1 MQTVNDKMQ
10 IKLVWKQNEFINAHA
25 NTERGLTMQNPL
37 RIGVIGLGLI
47 GGLHARIVHE
57 CPNAVLAAVTDINE
71 GAARAA
77 AERYGCQWYA
87 DFRRMCDE
95 AALDAVCI
103 CTPDQFHLENALYAA
118 KKGLHLLIEK
128 PIATTEREARE
139 ITAAAA
145 QAGVRMMVAHVL
157 HFDPRYAKLQEAIDQ
172 GEIGDVIHM
181 FFRRTNPR
189 SNGRRLGGKVSIF
202 HFIGVHDF
210 EMMCSYMKCRPLRA
224 YCQRVSKV
232 NADIG
237 CEDTVISTITFENGA
252 VATIELCWALPEN
265 SALGINTYAEVVGVK
280 GAGYVTIMDQG
291 VSLITESN
299 VYYPDTLHWPEYN
312 GRIQGD
318 LKEEIHHFVTA
329 TLDGTLYITNTE
341 HAITAVKIIEACF
354 KSIETGLP
362 VDIQ

>member
-1 MQTVNDKMQ
+1 
-10 IKLVWKQNEFINAHA
+10 
-25 NTERGLTMQNPL
+25 
-37 RIGVIGLGLI
+37 
-47 GGLHARIVHE
+47 
-57 CPNAVLAAVTDINE
+57 
-71 GAARAA
+71 
-77 AERYGCQWYA
+77 
-87 DFRRMCDE
+87 MCDE

-237 CEDTVISTITFENGA
+237 CEDKVISTITFENGA

-312 GRIQGD
+312 GRIQGC
-318 LKEEIHHFVTA
+318 L
-329 TLDGTLYITNTE
+329 LYTSHVSCAAARRPSAPIWR
-341 HAITAVKIIEACF
+341 
-354 KSIETGLP
+354 LP
-362 VDIQ
+362 I